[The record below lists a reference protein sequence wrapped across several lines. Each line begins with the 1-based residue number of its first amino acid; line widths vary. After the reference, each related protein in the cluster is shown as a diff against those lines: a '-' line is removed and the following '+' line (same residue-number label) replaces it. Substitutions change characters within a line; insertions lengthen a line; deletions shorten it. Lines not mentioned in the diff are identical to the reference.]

1 MYTDAKMAGRKTLQD
16 LTIKDNFL
24 FGAVMMDEELCRELL
39 ELVLGFR
46 IAKVT
51 VSREKSFVYHP
62 EYKGVRLDII
72 AADEKNTHYNVE
84 MQVSRKSKP
93 GKRSRYYH
101 SQIDMDLL
109 LSGHDYA
116 ELPDA
121 YVIFICD
128 FDPFGRKKYRYTFDM
143 ACREDGEVSLE
154 DGSHTVF
161 LSTCGENEDEVPEE
175 LVKFLKYVKAELKES
190 TGDFRDSFV
199 KRIQDAVR
207 NVKASREMEEQF
219 MLLEELIREEREDAR
234 KQALAEGRE
243 LGLSEGMTQE
253 RVAAILEVLA
263 GLGEVPDDIREH
275 LADVKDLDTLKFY
288 FRQALSARSMD
299 EFRKAVSSRDVDRHD
314 GSVR

>member
-1 MYTDAKMAGRKTLQD
+1 MAGRKTLQD

-51 VSREKSFVYHP
+51 VSKEKSFVYHP

-190 TGDFRDSFV
+190 TGDFKDSFV

-243 LGLSEGMTQE
+243 LGLSEGMAQE

-263 GLGEVPDDIREH
+263 GLGDIPDDIREH

-299 EFRKAVSSRDVDRHD
+299 EFRKAVSGKDVGRHD
-314 GSVR
+314 SSVR